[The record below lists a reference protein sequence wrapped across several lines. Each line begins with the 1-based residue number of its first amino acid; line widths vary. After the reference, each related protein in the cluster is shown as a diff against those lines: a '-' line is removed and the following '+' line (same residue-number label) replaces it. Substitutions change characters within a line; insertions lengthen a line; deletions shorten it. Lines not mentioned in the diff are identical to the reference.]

1 MYRTLQAALIFYQK
15 ILKCMDSQGFYLNLY
30 DPCVVNKMV
39 NGDQMSIFWQVDDLN
54 ILQVYEK
61 EVLRIIE
68 WMKIMYDEDI
78 MVAQRNKHEYLVIDI
93 NLSIPLKVMVTM
105 VDFN

>member
-1 MYRTLQAALIFYQK
+1 
-15 ILKCMDSQGFYLNLY
+15 MDSKGFYLNLY

-39 NGDQMSIFWQVDDLN
+39 NGKRVSIFWQSDDLN
-54 ILQVYEK
+54 IFQVYQK

-68 WMKIMYDEDI
+68 WMKIIYDEDI
-78 MVAQRNKHEYLVIDI
+78 MVVQGNKHEYLVIDI